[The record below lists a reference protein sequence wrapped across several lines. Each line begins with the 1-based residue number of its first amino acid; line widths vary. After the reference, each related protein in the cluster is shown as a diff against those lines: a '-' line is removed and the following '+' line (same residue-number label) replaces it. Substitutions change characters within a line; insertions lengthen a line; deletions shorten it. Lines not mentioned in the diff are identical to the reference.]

1 MQSHLCITV
10 SFFYVCEAQRCV
22 ECVLYV
28 INIIVACYVCCRKD
42 FGAYREDLAVSIVP
56 FLNAARNMVIT
67 SAQTI
72 LIFILILVLVDTL
85 CAVLWI
91 YLKR

>member
-1 MQSHLCITV
+1 ML
-10 SFFYVCEAQRCV
+10 
-22 ECVLYV
+22 LV
-28 INIIVACYVCCRKD
+28 INIIVACYVICCRKD